1 MSIFYADNSKNKL
14 KTWNNLISDIKKT
27 EIFSTYCKEA
37 DFYNVFKQIILSLL
51 LRKEIILLDNDFSED
66 EIKRLTVNSFSQTED
81 ILGNKELESIYSK
94 EDLLKR
100 LKQIKKEWRIT
111 LFTSGT
117 TGLPKRV
124 SHSFDSITRFV
135 KRSDNH
141 SLNVWGF
148 AYNPTHMAGI
158 QVFFQALL
166 NGNPIVRL
174 FGLSKEQI
182 FESISDFAITNI
194 SATPTFYRMLLP
206 EYNQYSTVS
215 RLTSGGEKFDEKTII
230 SLKQIFPNS
239 KITNVYASTEAGTL
253 LASNGNDFSIK
264 SEFQGLIKILE
275 NELLIHK
282 TLMGDSD
289 AFSNE
294 WYHTGDMVEIVSQN
308 PLKFRFISRKNEMIN
323 VGGYKVNPHEV
334 EEAIRE
340 IDGVFDVR
348 VFAKSNSVLG
358 NIVCSE
364 IVINNDLLD
373 ESSIRNQLQN
383 NLQEFKIPRLIKF
396 VDKISTTRTGKIKRI

>member
-27 EIFSTYCKEA
+27 EIFSTYCKEV

-51 LRKEIILLDNDFSED
+51 LGKEIILLDNDFSED

-308 PLKFRFISRKNEMIN
+308 PLNFRFISRKNEMIN